1 VVEITYRSVELG
13 ASEVRH
19 PTDSGEALAWL
30 DEGNRLFAGLGTGT
44 APGGGE
50 NSALVIEADFGFGAV
65 RGEAPRQHPFGV
77 VLGCADARVPIE
89 LIFGR
94 AVNDLFVVR
103 IAGNTVGADAVGSI
117 DYAVH
122 HFPSVRVAVVLGHS
136 ECGAVSAAAEAF
148 LMPKAF
154 LELAD
159 SLPLRS
165 LLDRI
170 LTAVR
175 AAAKAL
181 EAVHGASVADLPG
194 YKAALTDVAVAINA
208 AHAAYNLRAEIVQQA
223 GSHVQVVWGVYD
235 LASRRAGIP
244 GNVTA
249 PLGPPPADAEQFRQL
264 AWALASSQRTL
275 DVLGK

>member
-1 VVEITYRSVELG
+1 MVEITYRSVEG
-13 ASEVRH
+13 GSNDVRH
-19 PTDSGEALAWL
+19 PTDSDEALSWL
-30 DEGNRLFAGLGTGT
+30 DEGNRLFASLGTE
-44 APGGGE
+44 AEPGSGE
-50 NSALVIEADFGFGAV
+50 NSSLVIEADFGFGAV

-89 LIFGR
+89 LVFGR

-103 IAGNTVGADAVGSI
+103 IAGNSVGADAVGSI
-117 DYAVH
+117 NYAVH

-136 ECGAVSAAAEAF
+136 QCGAVSAAAEAF
-148 LMPKAF
+148 LMPRAF
-154 LELAD
+154 LDLAD

-181 EAVHGASVADLPG
+181 EAVHGANAHGLPG

-208 AHAAYNLRAEIVQQA
+208 AYAAYNLRAELVQQS
-223 GSHVQVVWGVYD
+223 GSHVQVVWGIYD
-235 LASRRAGIP
+235 LATRRAGIP
-244 GNVTA
+244 GTVTA

-275 DVLGK
+275 DLLGK